1 MDENLPLCEMECIG
15 KLVTPLALSQDP
27 KVNLLQELMELQL
40 KKKLKVVSSGWSE
53 FLALKREDV
62 EQFESFGKD
71 YIAE

>member
-15 KLVTPLALSQDP
+15 KLVTPQALSQDP

-40 KKKLKVVSSGWSE
+40 KKKLNVVSSGWSE